1 MSNLDILAI
10 TARQELNR
18 VYGTAATLVAAAPGR
33 VNLIGE
39 HTDYNDGYV
48 LPMAIDRAVV
58 MAAVPRDDQ
67 QVRLWSVNFGQEA
80 EFSLHEITRDSQ
92 ASWSNYVRGIAWV
105 LQKAGYPLRGMDA
118 VIVGDVP
125 IGAGLSSSAAIET
138 VAAYIFER
146 LSGFS
151 LTGPERARLCQQA
164 ENEFVGMRCGIMD
177 QFVASLGQRDHAL
190 FIDCRDL
197 HFRHVPLPE
206 GVAIAVCDT
215 HVSRDL
221 VSSAYNTRRAECEQ
235 GAQLLGVRALRDVSL
250 RTFQEKERGLP
261 EPIRRRCRHVI
272 SENERVLRAME
283 ALERGDVQTAGAL
296 INESHESLR
305 DDYEVSCKELDV
317 MVAAARAVEGVYGA
331 RMTGAGFGG
340 CTVNLVAAE
349 AVEAFRRRVA
359 ATYREVT
366 GIEASIYV
374 CMATDG
380 VRELG

>member
-1 MSNLDILAI
+1 MSNLDALAI
-10 TARQELNR
+10 TARQELSR

-39 HTDYNDGYV
+39 HTDYNEGYV
-48 LPMAIDRAVV
+48 LPVAIDRTVV
-58 MAAVPRDDQ
+58 MAAIPRADQ
-67 QVRLWSVNFGQEA
+67 QMRLWSVNFGQEVQ
-80 EFSLHEITRDSQ
+80 FSLDSIVRDSE
-92 ASWSNYVRGIAWV
+92 APWSNYVRGVASV
-105 LQKAGYPLRGMDA
+105 LQRAGYPLCGMDA
-118 VIVGDVP
+118 AIVGDVP

-138 VAAYIFER
+138 VAAYVFER

-151 LTGPERARLCQQA
+151 LTGPQRARLCQQA

-177 QFVASLGQRDHAL
+177 QFVSSLGQRDHAL

-197 HFRHVPLPE
+197 HYRHVPLPK
-206 GVAIAVCDT
+206 GIAIVVCDT
-215 HVSRDL
+215 RVSRDL

-250 RTFQEKERGLP
+250 RIFQEKERGLP

-272 SENERVLRAME
+272 SENERVMWAVE
-283 ALERGDVQTAGAL
+283 ALERGDLQTAGAL
-296 INESHESLR
+296 MNESHESLR
-305 DDYEVSCKELDV
+305 DDYEASCKELDV

-349 AVEAFRRRVA
+349 AAEAFRRRVA
-359 ATYREVT
+359 ATYQEVT
-366 GIEASIYV
+366 GIEANIYV

>member
-235 GAQLLGVRALRDVSL
+235 GAQLLGVHALRDVSL

>member
-1 MSNLDILAI
+1 MLAI